1 MFRLLN
7 SLDTETLLKN
17 KALLSV
23 FITDNPRRMRIR
35 GETILFVELGFFFF
49 FGNFFSP
56 ESIVKGNTEIRRL
69 CKTKRFRWVW
79 DRRSQLQCPVLMTRF

>member
-23 FITDNPRRMRIR
+23 FITDNPRLMRIR
-35 GETILFVELGFFFF
+35 GETILFVELDVGFFFAIF
-49 FGNFFSP
+49 FTW
-56 ESIVKGNTEIRRL
+56 IYR
-69 CKTKRFRWVW
+69 KRKYR
-79 DRRSQLQCPVLMTRF
+79 DKEALQDKKI